1 MAAPSLHG
9 LAMNRMR
16 PFAALCSLLLCKL
29 LAPVLAQAPE
39 GSLLEHR
46 EEGEVR
52 LAEVRRYVLRARKA
66 RLGLFVQIG
75 HHDWASQISQCLEE
89 VLSATDE
96 PTGVHLNFVNGTAP
110 SDDEV
115 EELLGY
121 VQGKHSKANIFV
133 TNSAGAAADMPQF
146 LMQLDSATRG
156 GVDYDILLKLR
167 VSPRDDVQQLASQA
181 LCGTRFHV
189 RSVLNAFAS
198 RPSLDLIAPAGTIV
212 DRKTSKKHLAP
223 SVFNKVLG
231 NRSWRGFSEGSAK
244 GFRSLLL
251 MNTGHVGLNE
261 AEDLATYVAGGSFWL
276 RREAEPLKTAVAAI
290 PRLAP
295 LIQKKNDEAQAL
307 ELALEGFVTT
317 ALRLRGR
324 SLATMPP
331 APKVIAMY
339 YPQFHQV
346 PELEKFFGD
355 GYTDWK
361 ALQDFKGEG
370 LRKPLSEERGGLGF
384 YDLMKR
390 QVRGRQAQLAKQ
402 HGVHGFSYYHYW
414 FGGEGGQNKS
424 VMWKVP
430 YQVLHDGQPNLPYFF
445 TWANEPWTRKFSG
458 QAGEDG
464 TGTLIPQTYGDREHW
479 EEHFEHLMQYFKDH
493 RYMKIDNKPVFAIL
507 RPQLLEQKLEPMLKL
522 WRSLAVE
529 KGFSG
534 LYILSSVGRR
544 FYEEH
549 NYKAELL
556 DGAFH
561 HAPSCRDLCG
571 GVASD
576 RDLYL
581 VKEQHQYWGAAT
593 GFDGRVHG
601 NSGALHV
608 TPKTFQQALVGSF
621 ANMTAM
627 PQRHVPENLFFVGSW
642 NHWAEQHT
650 LEPDDKYV
658 FGYLQALRNAL
669 EHVKPRELEARET
682 ATQETV

>member
-1 MAAPSLHG
+1 MH
-9 LAMNRMR
+9 
-16 PFAALCSLLLCKL
+16 PFAMFGSLLLFTL
-29 LAPVLAQAPE
+29 LGGVSAQIPE
-39 GSLLEHR
+39 ATLLENH
-46 EEGEVR
+46 EKGEIR
-52 LAEVRRYVLRARKA
+52 LAEVRRYVLRSRNA

-75 HHDWASQISQCLEE
+75 HHDWASQISHCLEE

-156 GVDYDILLKLR
+156 GVDYDIVLKLR
-167 VSPRDDVQQLASQA
+167 VSPKDDVQQLASQS
-181 LCGTRFHV
+181 LCGSRFQV
-189 RSVLNAFAS
+189 RSVLNAFATQ
-198 RPSLDLIAPAGTIV
+198 PSLDLIAPAGTII
-212 DRKTSKKHLAP
+212 DRKMSAKHLAP
-223 SVFNKVLG
+223 PVFSKILG
-231 NRSWRGFSEGSAK
+231 NRTWAGPSASSAK
-244 GFRSLLL
+244 GVRSLLL
-251 MNTGHVGLNE
+251 MNTGNVGLHE
-261 AEDLATYVAGGSFWL
+261 AEDLTTYVAGGSFWL
-276 RREAEPLKTAVAAI
+276 RRQAEPVKTAVSAI

-295 LIQKKNDEAQAL
+295 LIQQHNDEARAL
-307 ELALEGFVTT
+307 EHALECFVTT

-324 SLATMPP
+324 SLATMPT

-339 YPQFHQV
+339 YPQFHKV

-361 ALQDFKGEG
+361 ALQDFKGQG

-390 QVRGRQAQLAKQ
+390 QVRGHQANLAKT

-414 FGGEGGQNKS
+414 FNGEGGHNKS

-430 YQVLHDGQPNLPYFF
+430 YQVLHDGQPNLPYFL
-445 TWANEPWTRKFSG
+445 TWANEPWTKRFTG
-458 QAGEDG
+458 NAGEDV
-464 TGTLIPQTYGDREHW
+464 LIAQTYGQREQW
-479 EEHFEHLMQYFKDH
+479 EEHFEHLVQYFKDH
-493 RYMKIDNKPVFAIL
+493 RYMKIDNKPIFAIL
-507 RPQLLEQKLEPMLKL
+507 RPQLLEGKLEPMLKL
-522 WRSLAVE
+522 WRSLAVQ
-529 KGFSG
+529 KGFPG
-534 LYILSSVGRR
+534 LYIISSVGRR

-561 HAPSCRDLCG
+561 NSANCRDLCG
-571 GVASD
+571 GVASN
-576 RDLYL
+576 RDLFL
-581 VKEQHQYWGAAT
+581 VKEPHQYWGATT

-601 NSGALHV
+601 NGGAMKV
-608 TPKTFQQALVGSF
+608 TPKDFQHALVQSF

-627 PQRHVPENLFFVGSW
+627 PQRHLPENLFFVGSW

-650 LEPDDKYV
+650 LEPDDTYV
-658 FGYLQALRNAL
+658 FGYLSALRNAL
-669 EHVKPRELEARET
+669 EHVQPKKLEALKTGSTTHES
-682 ATQETV
+682 V